1 MIHYPFQVND
11 IGISDER
18 KNSLQ
23 NQEEWIYGLNPVL
36 EAIRAGRN
44 LRVLYISSTRHERV
58 SDIRN
63 EAEKRGIPVESADIG
78 FFDSRFPK
86 GHQGVA
92 ARIIRRGYVGLD
104 ALMDIP
110 SKKGETPLFVVLD
123 SVEDPRNFGGII
135 RSADAA
141 GAHGIII
148 QSYRSVSLGPE
159 VSKTSAG
166 AVEHVPVTMVTNI
179 KHAIRKMKDAGITV
193 IGAEAGAHSAIWD
206 ADLTVPLALVVGS
219 EGKGIRKTVGESCD
233 RVVSLPMKG
242 KVNSLNVSVATGI
255 LLFEV
260 LRQRY
265 RKG

>member
-1 MIHYPFQVND
+1 MQY
-11 IGISDER
+11 
-18 KNSLQ
+18 
-23 NQEEWIYGLNPVL
+23 QEEWIYGLNPVL

-44 LRVLYISSTRHERV
+44 VRVLYISSTRHERV
-58 SDIRN
+58 SDIRK
-63 EAEKRGIPVESADIG
+63 EAEMRRIPVENPDMG

-86 GHQGVA
+86 GHQGIA
-92 ARIIRRGYVGLD
+92 ARVVRRSYVSIDDLLD
-104 ALMDIP
+104 MP
-110 SKKGETPLFVVLD
+110 SGTNETPLFVILD

-148 QSYRSVSLGPE
+148 QTYRSVSLGPE

-166 AVEHVPVTMVTNI
+166 AVEHVPVSMVTNI
-179 KHAIRKMKDAGITV
+179 KHAIRKMKDKGITV
-193 IGAEAGAHSAIWD
+193 IGAEAGAHSTVWD

-219 EGKGIRKTVGESCD
+219 EGKGIRRTVGESCD
-233 RVVSLPMKG
+233 KVVSLPMKG
-242 KVNSLNVSVATGI
+242 KVNSLNVSVAAGI

-265 RKG
+265 RRGNGK